1 MPRIRRSAPL
11 ILGLLA
17 ILVAAQS
24 AQPQGNIDAGK
35 TPAQMF
41 SDTCATCH
49 RRPQELKRGAS
60 AGFLRQHYMS
70 GAQEAAAMAAYL
82 ASVPGDPRA
91 GKDRGKDKQEKAK
104 LQQQAQEKTKQ
115 PPPKGK
121 RPPDLSKAPADAPE
135 PPPEPGQRAE
145 APPVPKLEPFEE

>member
-1 MPRIRRSAPL
+1 MSRVRRSAPMVA
-11 ILGLLA
+11 GVLA
-17 ILVAAQS
+17 VFVAGA

-41 SDTCATCH
+41 SDTCVTCH

-70 GAQEAAAMAAYL
+70 GSQEAAAMASYL
-82 ASVPGDPRA
+82 AGVASDPRSA
-91 GKDRGKDKQEKAK
+91 RDRGKERQEKAK
-104 LQQQAQEKTKQ
+104 LQQQAQEKAKANNT
-115 PPPKGK
+115 PKGR
-121 RPPDLSKAPADAPE
+121 RPPEHSKAPPE
-135 PPPEPGQRAE
+135 PPPAPTQRAE